1 MKSKIS
7 IIAAIG
13 KNREL
18 GKDNKLLWDI
28 PEDMKRFRALTSGHP
43 IIMGRKTFESIGRVL
58 PNRLN
63 VVITRDSNFHVEG
76 VVVVH
81 SLQEAIETSSLYY
94 VAGSKYD
101 RSKSIQDTKYQIP
114 DTDENE
120 VFVIG
125 GGQIF
130 EQALPRADK
139 LYLTIVDASF
149 DADTFF
155 PEYSM
160 FTKVIEKEE
169 HESEGFKYVF
179 LTLER

>member
-7 IIAAIG
+7 VIAAIG

-28 PEDMKRFRALTSGHP
+28 PEDMKRFRTLTSGHP

-58 PNRLN
+58 PNRTN
-63 VVITRDSNFHVEG
+63 IIVTRNKQQVISEKKYEGTIIVE
-76 VVVVH
+76 
-81 SLQEAIETSSLYY
+81 SLEEAIGVGRKSS
-94 VAGSKYD
+94 GKEE
-101 RSKSIQDTKYQIP
+101 IFI
-114 DTDENE
+114 
-120 VFVIG
+120 IG

-130 EQALPRADK
+130 DQALPRADK

-160 FTKVIEKEE
+160 FTKVIGKEE
-169 HESEGFKYVF
+169 HEFEGFKYVF